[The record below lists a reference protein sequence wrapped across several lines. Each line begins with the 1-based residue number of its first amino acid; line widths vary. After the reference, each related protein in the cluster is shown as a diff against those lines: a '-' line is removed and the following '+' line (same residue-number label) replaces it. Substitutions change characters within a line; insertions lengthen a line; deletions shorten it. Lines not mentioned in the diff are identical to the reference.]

1 MDENP
6 AQTHVVIGP
15 EVVGNIEADAGDD
28 VIDRCCGGCDHSISA
43 FECPRA
49 HPNAE
54 IDVES
59 ARISDA
65 GAR

>member
-28 VIDRCCGGCDHSISA
+28 VIDRRGRCDHSISA

-65 GAR
+65 GER